1 MMYREQ
7 TAAWSLTEAMLGK
20 AKDYLQ
26 LTKFT
31 LSFLVVFSCV
41 VGYLMV
47 PQVDFHSGR
56 VLLLVIA
63 GLCITGAANAFNQ
76 LIERDTDAYMRRTA
90 NRPLPAGRMQPV
102 EALVVALILALI
114 GLVVLDIFFNP
125 LAAWVSL
132 LSLCLYAFVYTP
144 WKRWNSLAV
153 FVGAFPGALP
163 PLIGWIAGSGTWS
176 AGGWS
181 LFLLQ
186 FFWQFP
192 HFWAIAW
199 IAHEDYHRAGFK
211 LLPGNGTRN
220 TYVALQILSFTIL
233 LILSGFLPYLLHVYG
248 SFALAAG
255 LFTGIY
261 LLYRA
266 WKLVEKCDTAS
277 ARQLMFAAY
286 IYFISVQFAMLIDKI

>member
-1 MMYREQ
+1 MYREQ
-7 TAAWSLTEAMLGK
+7 TASLSLSEAILGK

-47 PQVDFHSGR
+47 PQVNMGSAK
-56 VLLLVIA
+56 VLLLFIA
-63 GLCITGAANAFNQ
+63 GICITGAANAFNQ
-76 LIERDTDAYMRRTA
+76 LMERDTDALMRRTA
-90 NRPLPAGRMQPV
+90 GRPLPAGRMQPA
-102 EALVVALILALI
+102 EALTVALVLTFTGLILLS
-114 GLVVLDIFFNP
+114 VYFNP
-125 LAAWVSL
+125 LSAWVSL

-163 PLIGWIAGSGTWS
+163 PLIGWIAGSGTLS

-199 IAHEDYHRAGFK
+199 IAHDDYQRAGFR

-220 TYVALQILSFTIL
+220 AYVAMQVLSFTIL
-233 LILSGFLPYLLHVYG
+233 LIMAGFLPYLLHVYG
-248 SFALAAG
+248 SFALSAG
-255 LFTGIY
+255 LLTGAY

-266 WKLVEKCDTAS
+266 WKLVEKCDAAS

-286 IYFISVQFAMLIDKI
+286 IYFIAVQLAMLIDKI

>member
-1 MMYREQ
+1 MYREQ
-7 TAAWSLTEAMLGK
+7 TATWSLTEVILGK

-56 VLLLVIA
+56 VLLLFIA

-76 LIERDTDAYMRRTA
+76 LIERDTDALMRRTA
-90 NRPLPAGRMQPV
+90 SRPLPAGRMQPA
-102 EALVVALILALI
+102 EALAVALVLTLT
-114 GLVVLDIFFNP
+114 GLVLLDIFFNP

-132 LSLCLYAFVYTP
+132 FSLCLYAFVYTP

-163 PLIGWIAGSGTWS
+163 PLIGWIAGSGTWGI
-176 AGGWS
+176 GGWS

-199 IAHEDYHRAGFK
+199 IAHDDYRRAGFK
-211 LLPGNGTRN
+211 LLPGNGMRN
-220 TYVALQILSFTIL
+220 AYVAMQILSFTIL

-255 LFTGIY
+255 LFTGSY

-266 WKLVEKCDTAS
+266 WKLVEKCDAAS

-286 IYFISVQFAMLIDKI
+286 IYFVSVQFAMLIDKI

>member
-1 MMYREQ
+1 MYREQ
-7 TAAWSLTEAMLGK
+7 TVSWSLSELVIGK

-31 LSFLVVFSCV
+31 LSFLVVFSCI

-47 PQVDFHSGR
+47 PGVGFDSGR
-56 VLLLVIA
+56 VMLLFVA
-63 GLCITGAANAFNQ
+63 GICITGAANAFNQ
-76 LIERDTDAYMRRTA
+76 LIERETDALMRRTA
-90 NRPLPAGRMQPV
+90 GRPLPAGRMQPA
-102 EALVVALILALI
+102 EALTVAILLSLVGLILL
-114 GLVVLDIFFNP
+114 GVYFHP

-132 LSLCLYAFVYTP
+132 LSLCVYAFVYTP

-163 PLIGWIAGSGTWS
+163 PLIGWIAGSGS
-176 AGGWS
+176 LGLGGWS

-199 IAHEDYHRAGFK
+199 IAHEDYQRAGFK
-211 LLPGNGTRN
+211 LLPGSGVRN
-220 TYVALQILSFTIL
+220 AYVAMQILSFTIL

-248 SFALAAG
+248 SFALSAG
-255 LFTGIY
+255 LLTGAY

-266 WKLVEKCDTAS
+266 WQLVEKCDTAS
-277 ARQLMFAAY
+277 AKQLMFAAY
-286 IYFISVQFAMLIDKI
+286 MYFLVVQFAMLIDKI

>member
-7 TAAWSLTEAMLGK
+7 TASLSLSEAILGK

-47 PQVDFHSGR
+47 PQVNMGSAK
-56 VLLLVIA
+56 VLLLFIA
-63 GLCITGAANAFNQ
+63 GICITGAANAFNQ
-76 LIERDTDAYMRRTA
+76 LMERDTDALMRRTA
-90 NRPLPAGRMQPV
+90 GRPLPAGRMQPA
-102 EALVVALILALI
+102 EALTVALVLTFTGLILLS
-114 GLVVLDIFFNP
+114 VYFNP
-125 LAAWVSL
+125 LSAWVSL

-163 PLIGWIAGSGTWS
+163 PLIGWIAGSGTLS

-199 IAHEDYHRAGFK
+199 IAHDDYQRAGFR

-220 TYVALQILSFTIL
+220 AYVAMQVLSFTIL
-233 LILSGFLPYLLHVYG
+233 LIMAGFLPYLLHVYG
-248 SFALAAG
+248 SFALSAG
-255 LFTGIY
+255 LLTGAY

-266 WKLVEKCDTAS
+266 WKLVEKCDAAS

-286 IYFISVQFAMLIDKI
+286 IYFIAVQLAMLIDKI

>member
-1 MMYREQ
+1 MYREQ
-7 TAAWSLTEAMLGK
+7 TASWSLSEAIFGK

-47 PQVDFHSGR
+47 PQVNIGSAK
-56 VLLLVIA
+56 VLLLFIA
-63 GLCITGAANAFNQ
+63 GICITGAANAFNQ
-76 LIERDTDAYMRRTA
+76 LMERDTDALMRRTA
-90 NRPLPAGRMQPV
+90 GRPLPAGRMQPA
-102 EALVVALILALI
+102 EALTVALVLTLAGLILLS
-114 GLVVLDIFFNP
+114 VYFNP

-132 LSLCLYAFVYTP
+132 ISLCLYAFVYTP

-163 PLIGWIAGSGTWS
+163 PLIGWIAGSGTLS

-199 IAHEDYHRAGFK
+199 IAHEDYQRAGFR

-220 TYVALQILSFTIL
+220 AYVAMQILSFTIL
-233 LILSGFLPYLLHVYG
+233 LIMAGFLPYLLHVYG
-248 SFALAAG
+248 SFALSAG
-255 LFTGIY
+255 LLTGAY

-266 WKLVEKCDTAS
+266 WKLVEKCDSAS

-286 IYFISVQFAMLIDKI
+286 IYFIAVQFAMLIDKI

>member
-1 MMYREQ
+1 MYREQ
-7 TAAWSLTEAMLGK
+7 TASWSLSEAIFGK

-47 PQVDFHSGR
+47 PQVNIGSAK
-56 VLLLVIA
+56 VLLLFIA
-63 GLCITGAANAFNQ
+63 GICITGAANAFNQ
-76 LIERDTDAYMRRTA
+76 LMERDTDALMRRTA
-90 NRPLPAGRMQPV
+90 GRPLPAGRMQPV
-102 EALVVALILALI
+102 EALTVALVLTLAGLILLS
-114 GLVVLDIFFNP
+114 VYFNP

-132 LSLCLYAFVYTP
+132 ISLCLYAFVYTP

-163 PLIGWIAGSGTWS
+163 PLIGWIAGSGTLS

-199 IAHEDYHRAGFK
+199 IAHEDYQRAGFR

-220 TYVALQILSFTIL
+220 AYAAMQILSFTIL
-233 LILSGFLPYLLHVYG
+233 LIMAGFLPYLLHVYG
-248 SFALAAG
+248 SFALSAG
-255 LFTGIY
+255 LLTGAY

-266 WKLVEKCDTAS
+266 WKLVEKCDSAS

-286 IYFISVQFAMLIDKI
+286 IYFIAVQFAMLIDKI